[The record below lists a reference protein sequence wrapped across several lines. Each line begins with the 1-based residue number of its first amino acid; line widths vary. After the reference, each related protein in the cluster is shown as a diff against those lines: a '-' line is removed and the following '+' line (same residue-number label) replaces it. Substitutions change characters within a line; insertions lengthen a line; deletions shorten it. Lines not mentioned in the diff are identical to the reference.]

1 MSRRPATHNPDHAV
15 EFANVS
21 REFTIQHERNDS
33 LQDWF
38 IHRFR
43 RDKSATEH
51 FWALKDV
58 SFGIKRGETVG
69 LVGRNGAGKSTMLKL
84 VTGILEPSAGQV
96 RVAGRTYAMLE
107 LGAGFHPELSGR
119 DNIYLN
125 GSIYGFGRKTM
136 RSKFEDIVAFAEL
149 ERFIDTP
156 VKYYSS
162 GMFMRLGFATALNMD
177 PQILVIDE
185 VLSVGDVA
193 FQRRCNDAIRDMQSK
208 GVTILFVSHSS
219 EQIREFC
226 HRALLLSG
234 GGVVAD
240 GEVEDVLTA
249 YARLQMREQDETTA
263 IEGAPA
269 VQVLPGGDHARAQFS
284 GVTLRNAAGQTTQHF
299 APGEAITIELATIG
313 DATMP
318 LDRDDPLADLPR
330 PAPLRDDPPAAN
342 GGGGC
347 GAGCLLPHPHAAD
360 PERRCDRRGAAAR
373 SDERRHYR
381 HRRDPSAPRR
391 AARPVDR
398 GAARVADGQ
407 GGDAAWCRPGSAAA
421 RRRRP
426 HRMGGAPRAPP
437 PRRTMSAGERLRAD
451 WRAEAERWATV
462 SAHLPIAVAGRLGLP
477 LGLGRKGL
485 RYLLRWYINP
495 IVEQQ
500 NSFNAALLSLEAL
513 GRAREEELGREI
525 AVLRARVADLEGRAI
540 GPDASPGTQP

>member
-1 MSRRPATHNPDHAV
+1 VSRRPATHNPDHAV

-125 GSIYGFGRKTM
+125 GSIYGFGRRAM
-136 RSKFEDIVAFAEL
+136 RSKFADIVAFAEL

-193 FQRRCNDAIRDMQSK
+193 FQRRCNDAIRDMQGK

-226 HRALLLSG
+226 HRALLLSD

-249 YARLQMREQDETTA
+249 YARLQMREQDETA
-263 IEGAPA
+263 AVDGAPA
-269 VQVLPGGDHARAQFS
+269 VQVLPGGDHTRAQFS

-299 APGEAITIELATIG
+299 APGAAITIELATIG
-313 DATMP
+313 DAAMP
-318 LDRDDPLADLPR
+318 LDLTIRWRTPLGLLLFETTHPLPV
-330 PAPLRDDPPAAN
+330 
-342 GGGGC
+342 
-347 GAGCLLPHPHAAD
+347 AAD
-360 PERRCDRRGAAAR
+360 
-373 SDERRHYR
+373 
-381 HRRDPSAPRR
+381 
-391 AARPVDR
+391 
-398 GAARVADGQ
+398 GAAR
-407 GGDAAWCRPGSAAA
+407 DASCHIPALPIQSDDVIIEALLRDPTNEVVIDTEEIHLHLDA
-421 RRRRP
+421 P
-426 HRMGGAPRAPP
+426 HGP
-437 PRRTMSAGERLRAD
+437 L
-451 WRAEAERWATV
+451 
-462 SAHLPIAVAGRLGLP
+462 IAVAHEWGPSGLVQP
-477 LGLGRKGL
+477 TEVIQETPQLVAG
-485 RYLLRWYINP
+485 
-495 IVEQQ
+495 
-500 NSFNAALLSLEAL
+500 
-513 GRAREEELGREI
+513 GRAEWALPP
-525 AVLRARVADLEGRAI
+525 AR
-540 GPDASPGTQP
+540 QPFSGQ

>member
-1 MSRRPATHNPDHAV
+1 MSRRPATNNPEHAV

-21 REFTIQHERNDS
+21 REFTIQHERNES

-38 IHRFR
+38 IHRLR
-43 RDKSATEH
+43 RDKGATEH

-58 SFGIKRGETVG
+58 SFGIRRGETVG

-84 VTGILEPSAGQV
+84 VTGILEPSAGQI
-96 RVAGRTYAMLE
+96 RVVGRTYAMLE

-193 FQRRCNDAIRDMQSK
+193 FQRRCNDAIRDMQAR

-234 GGVVAD
+234 GAVVAD

-249 YARLQMREQDETTA
+249 YARLQLREQDETATS
-263 IEGAPA
+263 EGATA
-269 VQVLPGGDHARAQFS
+269 AQALPGGDHAHTQFS
-284 GVTLRNAAGQTTQHF
+284 GVTLRNAAGQATQHF
-299 APGEAITIELATIG
+299 APGAALTIELAMIG

-318 LDRDDPLADLPR
+318 LDLTIRWRTPLGLLLFETTQPLPV
-330 PAPLRDDPPAAN
+330 
-342 GGGGC
+342 
-347 GAGCLLPHPHAAD
+347 AAD
-360 PERRCDRRGAAAR
+360 
-373 SDERRHYR
+373 
-381 HRRDPSAPRR
+381 
-391 AARPVDR
+391 
-398 GAARVADGQ
+398 GAARDASCHFPALPIQSDDLIIEALLRDPANAVVIDTEEIHLHLDAPHGPLLAVPHEWHTTGLAQLNGTGQETPQLVA
-407 GGDAAWCRPGSAAA
+407 GGGTEWALPPA
-421 RRRRP
+421 RRP
-426 HRMGGAPRAPP
+426 H
-437 PRRTMSAGERLRAD
+437 AG
-451 WRAEAERWATV
+451 
-462 SAHLPIAVAGRLGLP
+462 
-477 LGLGRKGL
+477 
-485 RYLLRWYINP
+485 
-495 IVEQQ
+495 Q
-500 NSFNAALLSLEAL
+500 
-513 GRAREEELGREI
+513 
-525 AVLRARVADLEGRAI
+525 
-540 GPDASPGTQP
+540 

>member
-1 MSRRPATHNPDHAV
+1 VSRRPATHNPDHAV

-21 REFTIQHERNDS
+21 REFTIRHERNDS

-43 RDKSATEH
+43 RDRSAIEH

-125 GSIYGFGRKTM
+125 GSIYGFGRRAM
-136 RSKFEDIVAFAEL
+136 RRKFDDIVAFAEL

-185 VLSVGDVA
+185 VLAVGDVA
-193 FQRRCNDAIRDMQSK
+193 FQRRCNDAIRDMQGR

-226 HRALLLSG
+226 HRALLLSAG
-234 GGVVAD
+234 GIVAD

-249 YARLQMREQDETTA
+249 YARLQMREQDATA
-263 IEGAPA
+263 GVDGAPA
-269 VQVLPGGDHARAQFS
+269 VQVLPGGHHARAQFS
-284 GVTLRNAAGQTTQHF
+284 GVTLRDAQRQTTQHF
-299 APGEAITIELATIG
+299 APGAALTIELATIG

-318 LDRDDPLADLPR
+318 LDVTIRWRTPLGLLLFETTHPLPI
-330 PAPLRDDPPAAN
+330 APD
-342 GGGGC
+342 
-347 GAGCLLPHPHAAD
+347 
-360 PERRCDRRGAAAR
+360 
-373 SDERRHYR
+373 
-381 HRRDPSAPRR
+381 
-391 AARPVDR
+391 
-398 GAARVADGQ
+398 GAARDASCHIPALPIQSDDLIIEVQLRDPANAVVIDTEEIHLHLDAPHGPLLQVAHEWATSGVI
-407 GGDAAWCRPGSAAA
+407 GR
-421 RRRRP
+421 
-426 HRMGGAPRAPP
+426 GGATAEAPQLV
-437 PRRTMSAGERLRAD
+437 AGG
-451 WRAEAERWATV
+451 RAEWA
-462 SAHLPIAVAGRLGLP
+462 LPP
-477 LGLGRKGL
+477 
-485 RYLLRWYINP
+485 
-495 IVEQQ
+495 
-500 NSFNAALLSLEAL
+500 
-513 GRAREEELGREI
+513 AR
-525 AVLRARVADLEGRAI
+525 
-540 GPDASPGTQP
+540 SPRTGQ